1 MSDERWLRVFLVDDH
16 PGMLAG
22 WRSQLG
28 DAFEIIGQAD
38 DADPAIELI
47 REAKPDV
54 VVLDVHLPGGGGQ
67 RVAREV
73 KATDPDIAFLA
84 ISMSDATEDVL
95 AVVAAGAG
103 GYLTKTAES
112 WEVIDAVRRVHRG
125 EAVFSPELAGLALE
139 VLGHDA
145 ADVGDEELASLTARE
160 LEVLRLIARGYTYRE
175 VGDALFVSV
184 KTIETHMSHILR
196 KLRLANRHQ
205 LARWAA
211 RRRLD

>member
-1 MSDERWLRVFLVDDH
+1 M
-16 PGMLAG
+16 
-22 WRSQLG
+22 
-28 DAFEIIGQAD
+28 
-38 DADPAIELI
+38 
-47 REAKPDV
+47 
-54 VVLDVHLPGGGGQ
+54 
-67 RVAREV
+67 

-95 AVVAAGAG
+95 AVVAAGVG

-125 EAVFSPELAGLALE
+125 EAVFSPELAGLAFE

-205 LARWAA
+205 LARW
-211 RRRLD
+211 RLDGVWTDRSGRPECRPRPGDTLVMSAGDRWRYLAVS